1 MQADIDKFNFIAE
14 ISLYDL
20 IQKYVPDGKCLK
32 KLMGHDDFIE
42 MIDVAYAIN
51 NKTDVVIRLKEKPHD
66 HNADG
71 HHHHHHEDRLET
83 IYYFYVKHDTDAS
96 GK

>member
-32 KLMGHDDFIE
+32 KLINDDDFIE

-51 NKTDVVIRLKEKPHD
+51 NKTDVVIRLKEKPK
-66 HNADG
+66 
-71 HHHHHHEDRLET
+71 L
-83 IYYFYVKHDTDAS
+83 
-96 GK
+96 GKILTNTMLMDIIIIITKMC